1 MKLLTK
7 HIRINILLVAVV
19 FLLSSLTLNYLIKDT
34 LISELDEVLSE
45 IKTRA
50 DYYTQTRG
58 KIPINSSLDD
68 YQIHYEAT
76 SYPSSSSTFT
86 TIPKLIRD
94 KNKIQN
100 YRELVYTSKIGSQL
114 YRVTINKPIEGMKH
128 MVSHIINLSI
138 ITILLVI
145 LFLVLVNRFI
155 LARLWRPFYQS
166 LEMMAHFQLNKQNH
180 LDFPETTT
188 LEFKYMNDI
197 LKRSFQKAGED
208 YVALKEFTE
217 NASHELQTPL
227 AIISSK
233 LDLLIQD
240 ENLSEKQE
248 AKIMS
253 AYAALKRMSQLN
265 QSLLLSAKIGNQQFT
280 TANTISFKQKIN
292 EKLDQFHELWE
303 GRISIKAILD
313 ESFVIMNKDL
323 NETLIN
329 NLLSNATKHNME
341 NGFIEIELS
350 PGTLSI
356 KNPGI
361 DKPLDPAKIFQRFY
375 KSEQNSLGNGLGLS
389 IIKQIC
395 DASGLKIEYSFQKNL
410 HCFVLTWENK
420 KIADHQKK
428 NWESLSSNSEFK
440 YSLAS

>member
-1 MKLLTK
+1 M
-7 HIRINILLVAVV
+7 
-19 FLLSSLTLNYLIKDT
+19 
-34 LISELDEVLSE
+34 E
-45 IKTRA
+45 
-50 DYYTQTRG
+50 
-58 KIPINSSLDD
+58 
-68 YQIHYEAT
+68 
-76 SYPSSSSTFT
+76 
-86 TIPKLIRD
+86 
-94 KNKIQN
+94 
-100 YRELVYTSKIGSQL
+100 
-114 YRVTINKPIEGMKH
+114 
-128 MVSHIINLSI
+128 
-138 ITILLVI
+138 
-145 LFLVLVNRFI
+145 
-155 LARLWRPFYQS
+155 
-166 LEMMAHFQLNKQNH
+166 
-180 LDFPETTT
+180 FPETTT

-253 AYAALKRMSQLN
+253 AYAALKRISQLN

-280 TANTISFKQKIN
+280 STSNISFKQKIN
-292 EKLDQFHELWE
+292 EKLEQFQELWE
-303 GRISIKAILD
+303 GRISIRASLD

-323 NETLIN
+323 SETLIN

-350 PGTLSI
+350 PGILSI

-361 DKPLDPAKIFQRFY
+361 ERPLDPTRIFQRFY
-375 KSEQNSLGNGLGLS
+375 KSEQNSVGNGLGLS

-395 DASGLKIEYSFQKNL
+395 DASGLKIEYFFQNNT

-420 KIADHQKK
+420 KLTEHQKK
-428 NWESLSSNSEFK
+428 TRGSVSSSPELN